1 LTSTSSV
8 ESRRENAGRAPRL
21 NAQIIGPPVAPEN
34 AVILK
39 GDNVATSHKKSIP
52 PKNRGKVGSDPQAA
66 RKVGGKGDFGAPEND
81 PIERDYA
88 SQETKH
94 ADPGASPQRI
104 PDRGDRVSGVGS
116 NVGGPGAGSGGD
128 IDTDIVGVGFNGDG
142 IAESGPDEDDT
153 DEKQEE

>member
-1 LTSTSSV
+1 MSKLLA
-8 ESRRENAGRAPRL
+8 RPLLLGM
-21 NAQIIGPPVAPEN
+21 Q
-34 AVILK
+34 VILK
-39 GDNVATSHKKSIP
+39 GDNVATNHKKSLP

-104 PDRGDRVSGVGS
+104 PDRTDRVSGVGS
-116 NVGGPGAGSGGD
+116 NVGGPGSGSGGD

-142 IAESGPDEDDT
+142 IAESGPDEDDDDT